1 MLTELH
7 IQQLGVITESR
18 LEPAPGLTAVTGETG
33 AGKTMIVTGLG
44 LLLGHRADPT
54 MVRTGAEQARVEGV
68 FTGLDDVATR
78 LSELG
83 AETDAGELIVAR
95 QLRTNG
101 RSRAWL
107 GGVAAPRGTGAG
119 VVGELATIH
128 GQLEQVRLGT
138 EERQRQVLDRFGGKP
153 VAEVLERYRELFELR
168 RSVDK
173 ELNERVENSR
183 ERAREADLLA
193 FGLSEIERV
202 DPQPGED
209 TELATRAQRLQAMDD
224 LRMLA
229 QEASHAL
236 SGADDGD
243 PDDPGVVGLAGI
255 AVKNTGRIAEM
266 DPQAEALGE
275 QLNQLGL
282 AAQEAAGALASY
294 VAGLDADPLALET
307 ITTRRAELAD
317 LTRKYGENIDA
328 VLDWARDASERIEDL
343 GSDEQ
348 RIEALRTRR
357 TQLDEQLHHQAEV
370 LHGLRV
376 KAAQHL
382 ASGVREELGA
392 LAMPHARLEF
402 RLEPLELPGPWGS
415 DRVSLLFSANP
426 GSPLAPLAKVASG
439 GELSRIRLGLE
450 VVLAGSDPGHTFVF
464 DEVDAGVGGQVA
476 TEIGRRLAKLA
487 RHSQVIVV
495 THLAQVAAFAERH
508 YVVTKSSDGLVTTS
522 DVELVSGDQRL
533 HEIARLMA
541 GSESDK
547 ALAHAREL
555 VADAAG
561 TQN

>member
-107 GGVAAPRGTGAG
+107 GGVAAPLGTVAG

-392 LAMPHARLEF
+392 LAMP
-402 RLEPLELPGPWGS
+402 
-415 DRVSLLFSANP
+415 
-426 GSPLAPLAKVASG
+426 
-439 GELSRIRLGLE
+439 
-450 VVLAGSDPGHTFVF
+450 
-464 DEVDAGVGGQVA
+464 
-476 TEIGRRLAKLA
+476 
-487 RHSQVIVV
+487 
-495 THLAQVAAFAERH
+495 
-508 YVVTKSSDGLVTTS
+508 
-522 DVELVSGDQRL
+522 
-533 HEIARLMA
+533 
-541 GSESDK
+541 
-547 ALAHAREL
+547 
-555 VADAAG
+555 
-561 TQN
+561 